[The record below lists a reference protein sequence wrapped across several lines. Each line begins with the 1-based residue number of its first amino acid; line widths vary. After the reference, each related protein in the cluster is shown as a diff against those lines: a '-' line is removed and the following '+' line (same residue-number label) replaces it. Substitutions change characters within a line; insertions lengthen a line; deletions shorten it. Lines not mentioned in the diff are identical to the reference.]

1 MLKNSDQ
8 IVWIILNAV
17 KDLKVGKHKLAQFL
31 KGSKAK
37 DVANLSS
44 QQGYGGLLWYDIA
57 TIIGFIEQLEQMGFI
72 KRVRLTIDDYYSA
85 LELTEAGKKVLEEK
99 IKVELQ
105 IIKRDKPI
113 VIGTSEKATFGL
125 FKAGKSTEEISKE
138 RNLAI
143 STIYEHLYR
152 DRKSVV

>member
-1 MLKNSDQ
+1 MTEETHQ
-8 IVWIILNAV
+8 ITWIILNAV
-17 KDLKVGKHKLAQFL
+17 KHTKIGKHKLAEFL

-85 LELTEAGKKVLEEK
+85 LELTEAGKKVLSILPKAKLTIVGEGPEK
-99 IKVELQ
+99 
-105 IIKRDKPI
+105 
-113 VIGTSEKATFGL
+113 
-125 FKAGKSTEEISKE
+125 SKMLE
-138 RNLAI
+138 FI
-143 STIYEHLYR
+143 
-152 DRKSVV
+152 RKNKFSNSFT